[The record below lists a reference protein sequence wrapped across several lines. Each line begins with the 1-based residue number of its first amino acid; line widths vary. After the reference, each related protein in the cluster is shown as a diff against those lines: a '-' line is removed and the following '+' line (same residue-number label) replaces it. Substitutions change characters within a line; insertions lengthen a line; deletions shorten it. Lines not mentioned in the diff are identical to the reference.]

1 MAESSNKYE
10 THSFKSF
17 LTKYRVQIPMV
28 QRDYAQGRMTDDV
41 NRIRNRFLDAIKE
54 KLAKPGTKFETMK
67 LDFVYGETEGSKS
80 ETERPIVIPLDG
92 QQRLTTLYLLHWF
105 AAKKAA
111 AKKADGPSSSVD
123 YEFLNHFTYEIRPS
137 SRDFCKHLME
147 FPPSFDESLKKQLTD
162 QYWFMGEWNSDPT
175 VQGMLVMLD
184 AIRDKF
190 SDIDNLWELL
200 TGDPSRIVF
209 YFLPLSENGLS
220 DELYI
225 KMNSRGKKLT
235 AFEHFKAEFE
245 DLYERDTEQ
254 AREVNHKFDVEWIDT
269 LFDYRGDDDITDDEF
284 MRYFFYIS
292 HILCY
297 QQGVEKSNDE
307 FELIKTLYK
316 DSEKAEENR
325 KYFEKAMDV
334 WHDVIK
340 DYKHIDDFF
349 KKYLSNDHYEK
360 GKVATYKTIG
370 AYHDSQNF
378 FHACIKLYQVNNN
391 FSYSDFLF
399 LFGIITF
406 LMNRDTID
414 EQDFIIRLRTL
425 RNLIWNSRS
434 GEIRGDADYMKDL
447 LMEVETLIKEGNI
460 KKGLTH
466 GFNGLQKDEEI
477 EKNAKRSLLES
488 TDLEAM
494 YKLEDHPLIYGY
506 VSGFIF
512 DHLNLV
518 ETFCDVFKPENY
530 IKIHQALMSIGDYRQ
545 NDGNRYYVG
554 NGNDS
559 TWSQLLHR
567 SNRKGLQD
575 KTMPVLIEML
585 TRIKDDESLENI
597 INKYISEQESSQKYP
612 LRYYFA
618 KYPEMIRG
626 AEGELSYGPEN
637 DYKCI
642 TLNRHQYNGKHW
654 YSFLNVIFNELASQL
669 KETYGKEILSLDDY
683 GENLSI
689 LHPVSSVAVTE
700 DGFIYYN
707 QGQNEEWTVSRDG
720 IDKEN
725 RVQFAINKIKDIV
738 KKELQSN

>member
-105 AAKKAA
+105 AAKKA
-111 AKKADGPSSSVD
+111 DGPSSSVD

-147 FPPSFDESLKKQLTD
+147 FTPSFDESLKKQLTD

-190 SDIDNLWELL
+190 SGIDNLWELL

-235 AFEHFKAEFE
+235 TFEHFKAEYE

-254 AREVNHKFDVEWIDT
+254 AREINHKFDVEWIDT
-269 LFDYRGDDDITDDEF
+269 LFAYRGDDDITDDEF

-297 QQGVEKSNDE
+297 QQGVDKSNDE
-307 FELIKTLYK
+307 FKLIETLYK
-316 DSEKAEENR
+316 DSEKAEDNR
-325 KYFEKAMDV
+325 KCFEKAMDI

-340 DYKHIDDFF
+340 DYKSIDAFF
-349 KKYLSNDHYEK
+349 SKYLSNDHYEE
-360 GKVATYKTIG
+360 GKVATYKTIE
-370 AYHDSQNF
+370 AYHGSQNF

-399 LFGIITF
+399 LYGIITF
-406 LMNRDTID
+406 LMNKDKIK
-414 EQDFIIRLRTL
+414 EPDFIIRLRTL

-434 GEIRGDADYMKDL
+434 GEIRGDAENMKDL
-447 LMEVETLIKEGNI
+447 LDEVETLIINGSIKEVAN
-460 KKGLTH
+460 
-466 GFNGLQKDEEI
+466 GFNGIQEAEEI
-477 EKNAKRSLLES
+477 EKNDIRDQLDE
-488 TDLEAM
+488 D
-494 YKLEDHPLIYGY
+494 KLSALYMFEDHPLIYGY
-506 VSGFIF
+506 VSGLSYN
-512 DHLNLV
+512 HLDLAK
-518 ETFCDVFKPENY
+518 TFCDVFKPENY
-530 IKIHQALMSIGDYRQ
+530 IKIHQAMMSIGDYRQ

-585 TRIKDDESLENI
+585 TRYKKGERLDNI
-597 INKYISEQESSQKYP
+597 INDYIRTQESSQKYP

-642 TLNRHQYNGKHW
+642 TFNRHQYNGKHW
-654 YSFLNVIFNELASQL
+654 YSFLNVIYNKLSEELEKACGERVLSL
-669 KETYGKEILSLDDY
+669 KEYGD
-683 GENLSI
+683 NLSI
-689 LHPVSSVAVTE
+689 LLPVSSIAITE
-700 DGFIYYN
+700 SGFTYKFQDNQDEWDIY
-707 QGQNEEWTVSRDG
+707 QPAGVDSED
-720 IDKEN
+720 
-725 RVQFAINKIKDIV
+725 RVIYAIKKVKDIV
-738 KKELQSN
+738 EQHYQGN

>member
-1 MAESSNKYE
+1 M
-10 THSFKSF
+10 
-17 LTKYRVQIPMV
+17 I
-28 QRDYAQGRMTDDV
+28 QRDYAQGRTTDDV
-41 NRIRNRFLDAIKE
+41 NRVRNRFLEAIK
-54 KLAKPGTKFETMK
+54 KYLTQHGPNPAETMK
-67 LDFVYGETEGSKS
+67 LDFVFGEIEKVWSKS
-80 ETERPIVIPLDG
+80 EVGKLDKLVVVPLDG

-105 AAKKAA
+105 AAKKA
-111 AKKADGPSSSVD
+111 GLNPESYS
-123 YEFLNHFTYEIRPS
+123 FLKHFNYGVRPS
-137 SRDFCKHLME
+137 SRDFCTHLME
-147 FPPSFDESLKKQLTD
+147 FTPSLDESIKKQLTD

-190 SDIDNLWELL
+190 SDVDNLWELL

-209 YFLPLSENGLS
+209 YFLPLAENGLS

-235 AFEHFKAEFE
+235 PYEHFKAEFE
-245 DLYERDTEQ
+245 DLYKQDPEK
-254 AREVNHKFDVEWIDT
+254 ALLINHKFDVEWTDT
-269 LFDYRGDDDITDDEF
+269 LFAYRGNDDITDDEF

-307 FELIKTLYK
+307 FKLIETLYK
-316 DSEKAEENR
+316 DSEKAQENR

-334 WHDVIK
+334 WYELMK
-340 DYKHIDDFF
+340 DYGSIDAFF
-349 KKYLSNDHYEK
+349 SKYLSNDHYEE
-360 GKVATYKTIG
+360 GKVATYKTIE
-370 AYHDSQNF
+370 AYHGSQNF

-399 LFGIITF
+399 LYGIITF
-406 LMNRDTID
+406 LMNKDKIK
-414 EQDFIIRLRTL
+414 EPDFIIRLRTL

-434 GEIRGDADYMKDL
+434 GEIRGDAENMKDL
-447 LMEVETLIKEGNI
+447 LDEVETLIINGFIKEVAN
-460 KKGLTH
+460 
-466 GFNGLQKDEEI
+466 GFNGIQEAEEI
-477 EKNAKRSLLES
+477 EKNDIRDQLDE
-488 TDLEAM
+488 D
-494 YKLEDHPLIYGY
+494 KLSALYMFEDHPLIYGY
-506 VSGFIF
+506 VSGLSYN
-512 DHLNLV
+512 HLDLAK
-518 ETFCDVFKPENY
+518 TFCDVFKPENY
-530 IKIHQALMSIGDYRQ
+530 IKIHQAMMSIGDYRQ

-585 TRIKDDESLENI
+585 TRYKKGESLENI
-597 INKYISEQESSQKYP
+597 KNAHLKTQELSQKYP

-642 TLNRHQYNGKHW
+642 ALNRHQYNGKHW
-654 YSFLNVIFNELASQL
+654 YSFLNVIYNELANQL
-669 KETYGKEILSLDDY
+669 KETYDKKVLSLDDY
-683 GENLSI
+683 GANLSI
-689 LHPVSSVAVTE
+689 LHPVSSVAVAE
-700 DGFIYYN
+700 DGFIYYV
-707 QGQNEEWTVSRDG
+707 QDQKKEWAVSQVGSIDEED
-720 IDKEN
+720 
-725 RVQFAINKIKDIV
+725 RVQFAIDKIKNLV
-738 KKELQSN
+738 EQHYQSN

>member
-105 AAKKAA
+105 AAKKA
-111 AKKADGPSSSVD
+111 DGPSSSVD

-147 FPPSFDESLKKQLTD
+147 FTPSFDESLKKQLTD

-190 SDIDNLWELL
+190 SGIDNLWELL

-235 AFEHFKAEFE
+235 AFEHFKAEYE

-254 AREVNHKFDVEWIDT
+254 AREINHKFDVEWIDT
-269 LFDYRGDDDITDDEF
+269 LFAYRGDDDITDDEF

-297 QQGVEKSNDE
+297 QQGVDKSNDE
-307 FELIKTLYK
+307 FKLIETLYK
-316 DSEKAEENR
+316 DSEKAEDNR
-325 KYFEKAMDV
+325 KCFEKAMDI

-340 DYKHIDDFF
+340 DYKSIDAFF
-349 KKYLSNDHYEK
+349 SKYLSNDHYEE
-360 GKVATYKTIG
+360 GKVATYKTIE
-370 AYHDSQNF
+370 AYHGSQNF

-399 LFGIITF
+399 LYGIITF
-406 LMNRDTID
+406 LMNKDKIK
-414 EQDFIIRLRTL
+414 EPDFIIRLRTL

-434 GEIRGDADYMKDL
+434 GEIRGDAENMKDL
-447 LMEVETLIKEGNI
+447 LDEVETLIINGSIKEVAN
-460 KKGLTH
+460 
-466 GFNGLQKDEEI
+466 GFNGIQEAEEI
-477 EKNAKRSLLES
+477 EKNDIRDQLDE
-488 TDLEAM
+488 D
-494 YKLEDHPLIYGY
+494 KLSALYMFEDHPLIYGY
-506 VSGFIF
+506 VSGLSYN
-512 DHLNLV
+512 HLDLAK
-518 ETFCDVFKPENY
+518 TFCDVFKPENY
-530 IKIHQALMSIGDYRQ
+530 IKIHQAMMSIGDYRQ

-585 TRIKDDESLENI
+585 TRYKKGESLDNI
-597 INKYISEQESSQKYP
+597 INDYIRTQESSQKYP

-642 TLNRHQYNGKHW
+642 TFNRHQYNGKHW
-654 YSFLNVIFNELASQL
+654 YSFLNVIYNKLSEELEKACGERVLSL
-669 KETYGKEILSLDDY
+669 KEYGD
-683 GENLSI
+683 NLSI
-689 LHPVSSVAVTE
+689 LHPVSSIAITE
-700 DGFIYYN
+700 SGFTYKFQDNQDEWDIY
-707 QGQNEEWTVSRDG
+707 QPAGVDSED
-720 IDKEN
+720 
-725 RVQFAINKIKDIV
+725 RVIYAIKKVKDIV
-738 KKELQSN
+738 EQHYQGN

>member
-105 AAKKAA
+105 AAKKA
-111 AKKADGPSSSVD
+111 DGPSSSVD

-147 FPPSFDESLKKQLTD
+147 FTPSFDESLKKQLTD

-190 SDIDNLWELL
+190 SGIDNLWELL

-235 AFEHFKAEFE
+235 TFEHFKAEYE

-254 AREVNHKFDVEWIDT
+254 AREINHKFDVEWIDT
-269 LFDYRGDDDITDDEF
+269 LFAYRGDDDITDDEF

-297 QQGVEKSNDE
+297 QQGVDKSNDE
-307 FELIKTLYK
+307 FKLIETLYK
-316 DSEKAEENR
+316 DSEKAEDNR
-325 KYFEKAMDV
+325 KCFEKAMDI

-340 DYKHIDDFF
+340 DYKSIDAFF
-349 KKYLSNDHYEK
+349 SKYLSNDHYEE
-360 GKVATYKTIG
+360 GKVATYKTIE
-370 AYHDSQNF
+370 AYHGSQNF

-399 LFGIITF
+399 LYGIITF
-406 LMNRDTID
+406 LMNKDKIK
-414 EQDFIIRLRTL
+414 EPDFIIRLRTL

-434 GEIRGDADYMKDL
+434 GEIRGDAENMKDL
-447 LMEVETLIKEGNI
+447 LDEVETLIINGSIKEVAN
-460 KKGLTH
+460 
-466 GFNGLQKDEEI
+466 GFNGIQEAEEI
-477 EKNAKRSLLES
+477 EKNDIRDQLDE
-488 TDLEAM
+488 D
-494 YKLEDHPLIYGY
+494 KLSALYMFEDHPLIYGY
-506 VSGFIF
+506 VSGFSYN
-512 DHLNLV
+512 HLDLV
-518 ETFCDVFKPENY
+518 ETFCDVFKPEKY
-530 IKIHQALMSIGDYRQ
+530 IKIHQAMMSIGDYRQ

-585 TRIKDDESLENI
+585 TRYKKGERLDNI
-597 INKYISEQESSQKYP
+597 INDYIRTQESSQKYP

-642 TLNRHQYNGKHW
+642 TFNRHQYNGKHW
-654 YSFLNVIFNELASQL
+654 YSFLNVIYNKLSEELEKACGERVLSL
-669 KETYGKEILSLDDY
+669 KEYGD
-683 GENLSI
+683 NLSI
-689 LHPVSSVAVTE
+689 LLPVSSIAITE
-700 DGFIYYN
+700 SGFTYKFQDNQDEWDIY
-707 QGQNEEWTVSRDG
+707 QPAGVDSED
-720 IDKEN
+720 
-725 RVQFAINKIKDIV
+725 RVIYAIKKVKDIV
-738 KKELQSN
+738 EQHYQGN

>member
-105 AAKKAA
+105 AAKKA
-111 AKKADGPSSSVD
+111 DGPSSSVD

-147 FPPSFDESLKKQLTD
+147 FTPSFDESLKKQLTD

-235 AFEHFKAEFE
+235 AFEHFKAEYE

-254 AREVNHKFDVEWIDT
+254 AREINHKFDVEWIDT
-269 LFDYRGDDDITDDEF
+269 LFAYRGDDDITDDEF

-297 QQGVEKSNDE
+297 QQGVDKSNDE
-307 FELIKTLYK
+307 FKLIETLYK
-316 DSEKAEENR
+316 DSEKAEDNR
-325 KYFEKAMDV
+325 KCFEKAMDI

-340 DYKHIDDFF
+340 DYKSIDAFF
-349 KKYLSNDHYEK
+349 SKYLSNDHYEE
-360 GKVATYKTIG
+360 GKVATYKTIE
-370 AYHDSQNF
+370 AYHGSQNF

-399 LFGIITF
+399 LYGIITF
-406 LMNRDTID
+406 LMNKDTID
-414 EQDFIIRLRTL
+414 EPDFIIRLRTL

-434 GEIRGDADYMKDL
+434 GEIRGDAENMKDL
-447 LMEVETLIKEGNI
+447 LDEVKTLIINGSIKEVTN
-460 KKGLTH
+460 
-466 GFNGLQKDEEI
+466 GFNGIQEAEEI
-477 EKNAKRSLLES
+477 EKNDIRDQLDE
-488 TDLEAM
+488 D
-494 YKLEDHPLIYGY
+494 KLSALYMFEDHPLIYGY
-506 VSGFIF
+506 VSGLSYN
-512 DHLNLV
+512 HLDLAK
-518 ETFCDVFKPENY
+518 TFCDVFKPENY
-530 IKIHQALMSIGDYRQ
+530 IKIHQAMMSIGDYRQ

-585 TRIKDDESLENI
+585 TRYKNGESLENI
-597 INKYISEQESSQKYP
+597 KNAYLKTQELSQKYP

-642 TLNRHQYNGKHW
+642 ALNRHQYNGKHW
-654 YSFLNVIFNELASQL
+654 YSFLNVIYNELANQL
-669 KETYGKEILSLDDY
+669 KETYDKKVLSLDDY
-683 GENLSI
+683 GANLSI
-689 LHPVSSVAVTE
+689 LHPVSSVAVAE
-700 DGFIYYN
+700 DGFIYYV
-707 QGQNEEWTVSRDG
+707 QDQKKEWAVSQVGSIDEED
-720 IDKEN
+720 
-725 RVQFAINKIKDIV
+725 RVQFAIDKIKNLV
-738 KKELQSN
+738 EQHYQSN